1 MKWLFSDN
9 PTPNQIANRIIF
21 NRWKRK
27 WIKRLTPDEIIFPMV
42 LGVILLGLIGYLAIL
57 MGVK

>member
-1 MKWLFSDN
+1 M
-9 PTPNQIANRIIF
+9 PTPQQIKNQIIF

-42 LGVILLGLIGYLAIL
+42 LGIIVLGLIGYLAIL